1 MNQLKLPPYEWL
13 KALPLK
19 RTVTYKD
26 RETGE
31 SWEDE
36 EHCQYSF
43 TIFDTPVFVYGR
55 LSYNEDDSRRIYFD
69 VIENGYTGLNDYS
82 LGLKFNKENYKK
94 ICKYAQE
101 VYETFYREL
110 AKDYSWQW
118 EDNTPEEYFT
128 KIQ

>member
-1 MNQLKLPPYEWL
+1 MNKLKLPPYEWL

-19 RTVTYKD
+19 RTVTHTD
-26 RETGE
+26 RFTGE
-31 SWEDE
+31 TWEDE

-43 TIFDTPVFVYGR
+43 SLFDTPVSVYGR
-55 LSYNEDDSRRIYFD
+55 LSYNEDDSRLIYFD
-69 VIENGYTGLNDYS
+69 VMENGYTGLNDYS

-110 AKDYSWQW
+110 ARDYSWQW
-118 EDNTPEEYFT
+118 EDNTPEEYFD
-128 KIQ
+128 KMQ

>member
-55 LSYNEDDSRRIYFD
+55 LSYNEDDSRLIYFD
-69 VIENGYTGLNDYS
+69 VMENGYTGLNDYS

-110 AKDYSWQW
+110 ARDYSWQW
-118 EDNTPEEYFT
+118 EDNAPEEYFT
-128 KIQ
+128 KMY

>member
-1 MNQLKLPPYEWL
+1 MNQLKLPSYEWL

-19 RTVTYKD
+19 RKVTCKD
-26 RETGE
+26 RFTGE

-69 VIENGYTGLNDYS
+69 VMENGYTGLNDYS

-118 EDNTPEEYFT
+118 EDRTPEEYFAIT
-128 KIQ
+128 Q

>member
-19 RTVTYKD
+19 KTVTHKD

-31 SWEDE
+31 TWEDE

-69 VIENGYTGLNDYS
+69 VMENGYTGLNDYS
-82 LGLKFNKENYKK
+82 LGLKYNKENYKK

-118 EDNTPEEYFT
+118 EDNTPEEYFD
-128 KIQ
+128 KMQ